1 MVRGGGRSQPLDHHR
16 LPVAVAR
23 ASELHGLSDFG
34 RAKEKWPDES
44 GHVTR
49 SAWVERSGPVPV
61 YVYLAVEVVAK
72 DLLERVLVI
81 HVDLAEELAPFGSSG
96 LEALD

>member
-23 ASELHGLSDFG
+23 ASKLHGLSDFG
-34 RAKEKWPDES
+34 RKKEKWPDGS

-49 SAWVERSGPVPV
+49 EAHGWNDQDPYPFTST
-61 YVYLAVEVVAK
+61 
-72 DLLERVLVI
+72 LL
-81 HVDLAEELAPFGSSG
+81 
-96 LEALD
+96 